1 MIRIFIQ
8 KLKKINDFVDKMGCL
23 VTILCASFIMMT
35 VFLIVAFWPGMV
47 STFIEELLGGDLRF
61 TDIIEIAALFGS
73 QIVPNVYFE
82 KENRLG
88 VWERFGITTV
98 LTTCLMIIIR
108 ALYVNFNFEYFG
120 GMKTVF
126 VYIWFIACGS
136 FAMVWITH
144 FIGIIVRKL
153 KKP

>member
-8 KLKKINDFVDKMGCL
+8 KLKKINDFVDNMGCL

-88 VWERFGITTV
+88 GVGALWDNNSSNDLFDDNHT
-98 LTTCLMIIIR
+98 R
-108 ALYVNFNFEYFG
+108 AL
-120 GMKTVF
+120 
-126 VYIWFIACGS
+126 
-136 FAMVWITH
+136 
-144 FIGIIVRKL
+144 R
-153 KKP
+153 